1 MLRVLLLTLITAT
14 VLGAFSLQTPAHALE
29 MTLGDPPAASRAES
43 TSPVD
48 QAPPSSAAVKRSG
61 LSPQDR
67 LLAYYRAAW
76 NTTDPLVE
84 EASMWQHFVTTG
96 YQPHAF
102 KDPKELALA
111 KALLSW
117 ERSNWIPPADLQ
129 VVSVRQWS
137 PQCARVDFINKKNPA
152 HTGWAYLKQ
161 GRFPLM
167 PPTTGSAATITVS
180 TNQPSPTPEPTLEA
194 GWRVEL
200 IGHKK
205 TETLVL
211 DPKQPN
217 MKGKSS
223 FSSSFSLQNATSL
236 PDACSTHDPQAPKKE
251 GSAGHASG
259 NK

>member
-1 MLRVLLLTLITAT
+1 MLRALLFTLVTIT
-14 VLGAFSLQTPAHALE
+14 VWGAVSLIAPAQALE
-29 MTLGDPPAASRAES
+29 MTLGDAPATPRTDKA
-43 TSPVD
+43 SPVD
-48 QAPPSSAAVKRSG
+48 QPPPPSVAVKRSG

-76 NTTDPLVE
+76 KTTDPLAE

-96 YQPHAF
+96 YQPHAL
-102 KDPKELALA
+102 KDPKEIALA

-117 ERSNWIPPADLQ
+117 ERSNWIPPTDLQ
-129 VVSVRQWS
+129 VVGVRQWS
-137 PQCARVDFINKKNPA
+137 PHCARVDFINKKNPA

-161 GRFPLM
+161 GRFPLT
-167 PPTTGSAATITVS
+167 PPPADSAATITVS
-180 TNQPSPTPEPTLEA
+180 TNQPSPTQEPTLEE

-205 TETLVL
+205 TETMVL

-236 PDACSTHDPQAPKKE
+236 PDACASHDPQAPKKD
-251 GSAGHASG
+251 GSPSGNSG